1 VKRRTPQAGLT
12 LIEIMVASAV
22 MVIMMSLAWRT
33 ISNTSDARRSFEAY
47 EQRNHELRMA
57 LDRTVRDFEE
67 MYLSANEDQTQSHRR
82 TMLIAK
88 ARTPVPDVR
97 FSTLGHRPLWADAHE
112 SDQTVIEYVSRQDP
126 DHNDRYDWI
135 RREQRRQSNQPPEE
149 EPSDYD
155 ILAHD
160 IVNVK
165 LEFWNWKNLE
175 WIETWDTTQSDGQR
189 GFLPS
194 RVRITI
200 TYKNG
205 EGKELKLTTE
215 ARVQM
220 QEQLLLSPT

>member
-1 VKRRTPQAGLT
+1 VKRKPQAGLT

-67 MYLSANEDQTQSHRR
+67 MYLSANEDQTQTHRR
-82 TMLIAK
+82 TMMIVK
-88 ARTPVPDVR
+88 QRTPVPDAR

-112 SDQTVIEYVSRQDP
+112 SDQTVIEYLSRQDP
-126 DHNDRYDWI
+126 DHPDRYDWI

-189 GFLPS
+189 GYLPS

>member
-1 VKRRTPQAGLT
+1 VKRKPQAGLT
-12 LIEIMVASAV
+12 LIEVMVASAI

-33 ISNTSDARRSFEAY
+33 ISNTADARRSFESY

-67 MYLSANEDQTQSHRR
+67 MYLSANEDQTQTHRR

-88 ARTPVPDVR
+88 SRTPVPDVR

-112 SDQTVIEYVSRQDP
+112 SDQTVIEYTSRQDP
-126 DHNDRYDWI
+126 DHSDRTDWI

-175 WIETWDTTQSDGQR
+175 WIETWDTTQIDGQR
-189 GFLPS
+189 GYLPS

-205 EGKELKLTTE
+205 EGKELKLSTE